1 MSLATPFIKRPIA
14 TTLLA
19 IAMSVMGIIAYF
31 LLPVAPLPQ
40 MSIPMI
46 FVQAQLSGAS
56 AETMASSVAT
66 PLERALG
73 SISGLNSM
81 SSNSSEGSTRIFL
94 EFDLNKDID
103 EAGQEVQGAINAARP
118 LLPSSLKTPPSY
130 RKLNPSAMPIMALAL
145 TSTSY
150 DQGKLY
156 DLAST
161 VLSQKLSQIEG
172 VGEVSLGGSSL
183 PAVRVDLNPYA
194 VSAYG
199 VTLAEI
205 RQAISGANTLSPT
218 GVVENEE
225 FRWQVKTNGKLSQAS
240 DFRDL
245 VIRWQGDNALKLKD
259 VANVYDY
266 IESEFNS
273 GFYNND
279 KAVNILIRREERA
292 NIIQTVDS
300 IKASMDEL
308 QALLPSEVQLI
319 VVQDR
324 SPSIRATL
332 HEAELTLIIA
342 IVLVILVVWF
352 FLGNWR
358 ATLIPAIS
366 VPVSLL
372 GTFIAIYLLGYS
384 LNTISLMALIVATGF
399 VVDDSIVVLENIM
412 RYIEK
417 GMSPYK
423 AALHGAKE
431 VGFTVLSMS
440 LSLIAVFI
448 PLLLMNNLLGV
459 LFKEFAMTLSLSIL
473 ISLLVSLTLTPSL
486 CSRWLRHETEPQ
498 QKFFLFAWFD
508 KLFLMLQRGYQR
520 SLAVVLRFKFL
531 TLLGFIATIVLNV
544 YLFVTIPKGTFP
556 TQDTGIVM
564 GFFRVDQ
571 GTSFQAMMPKLDYY
585 RKIIVEDPNVET
597 VMGYAGGRGGSNSSF
612 LMIQLKPI
620 GERTLGAQQVID
632 GLRRKFGQVPGT
644 QMSLVL
650 QQDIRMGGG
659 PPGGSTGS
667 YDVILKAGD
676 LSVLREWTP
685 KVKVALEQLPELKDV
700 MQGTQDSGRRFE
712 LQIDREAVKRLGVD
726 MSLVT
731 STLGSLFGAAQ
742 VSVLYEDLNQYY
754 VVMSAAREFSQD
766 PNVLKDITLIAPD
779 GAKVPLSS
787 VATFTTGPAPANVRH
802 QGLQVSDSV
811 SYNLAEGVG
820 IEQANNAI
828 NRALEMI
835 NLPTNLIQV
844 DGGGSMQLLQQS
856 TQQQPL
862 LILAAII
869 VMYIVLGILYESFV
883 LPLTIL
889 STLPSAGVGALV
901 ALMMI
906 DMEFTLIA
914 LIGVFLLI
922 GIVKKNAIMMVD
934 FAVSREREFQETPEQ
949 AIFEACIVRFRPIMM
964 TTVAA
969 IFGAVPL
976 IIATGAGVEMRQPLG
991 VTIVGGLILSQLL
1004 TLYTTPVIYL
1014 LLDKMRH
1021 RFMKKRTA

>member
-1 MSLATPFIKRPIA
+1 MSFTGLFIHRPIA

-19 IAMSVMGIIAYF
+19 LAMSVMGVISYF

-56 AETMASSVAT
+56 AENMASSIAT
-66 PLERALG
+66 PLERSLG
-73 SISGLNSM
+73 SISGLSSM

-94 EFDLNKDID
+94 EFDINKDID
-103 EAGQEVQGAINAARP
+103 AAAQEVQGAINAARP
-118 LLPSSLKTPPSY
+118 LLPSSMKTPPSY
-130 RKLNPSAMPIMALAL
+130 RKLNPSSMPIMALAL
-145 TSTSY
+145 TSTRY

-161 VLSQKLSQIEG
+161 ILSQKLSQIEG

-194 VSAYG
+194 VAAYG
-199 VTLAEI
+199 VTLAEV
-205 RQAISGANTLSPT
+205 RQAISQANTLSPA
-218 GVVENEE
+218 GLVENEE
-225 FRWQVKTNGKLSQAS
+225 YRWQIKTNGKLNKAV

-245 VIRWQGDNALKLKD
+245 VIRWQGENALKLKD

-292 NIIQTVDS
+292 NIIKTVDS
-300 IKASMDEL
+300 IKANIEEL
-308 QALLPSEVQLI
+308 RALLPDEVTLSI
-319 VVQDR
+319 VQDR

-342 IVLVILVVWF
+342 IGLVIFVVWF

-423 AALHGAKE
+423 AALQGAKE

-440 LSLIAVFI
+440 VSLIAVFI
-448 PLLLMNNLLGV
+448 PLLLMNNLIGV

-473 ISLLVSLTLTPSL
+473 VSLLVSLTLTPSL
-486 CSRWLRHETEPQ
+486 CSRWLRQESHTSK
-498 QKFFLFAWFD
+498 KFFVFRWFD
-508 KLFLMLQRGYQR
+508 KGFEFLQTAYQR
-520 SLAVVLRFKFL
+520 SLRWALKFKFL
-531 TLLGFIATIVLNV
+531 TLLMFLATIALNV
-544 YLFVTIPKGTFP
+544 YMFITIPKGTFP
-556 TQDTGIVM
+556 TQDTGVVM

-571 GTSFQAMMPKLDYY
+571 GTSFQAMLPKLDYY

-620 GERTLGAQQVID
+620 GERTLGGQEVINN
-632 GLRRKFGQVPGT
+632 LRRKFGQVPGT
-644 QMSLVL
+644 QLSLVL

-667 YDVILKAGD
+667 QDLILKASD
-676 LSVLREWTP
+676 LEVLREWTP

-712 LQIDREAVKRLGVD
+712 LQIDRDAVKRLGVD

-731 STLGSLFGAAQ
+731 GTLGNLFGSSQ
-742 VSVLYEDLNQYY
+742 VSVIYEDLNQYY

-766 PNVLKDITLIAPD
+766 PNIIKDIVLIASD

-787 VATFTTGPAPANVRH
+787 VATFTTGPAPASVRH

-811 SYNLAEGVG
+811 SYNLAEG
-820 IEQANNAI
+820 ITMQQANQAV
-828 NRALEMI
+828 NRALELI

-844 DGGGSMQLLQQS
+844 EGGGDMQLLQQS

-862 LILAAII
+862 LILAAIV

-889 STLPSAGVGALV
+889 STLPSAGVGALA
-901 ALMMI
+901 ALMLI

-934 FAVSREREFQETPEQ
+934 FAVSRERELNETPEQ
-949 AIFEACIVRFRPIMM
+949 AIFEACVVRFRPIMM

-976 IIATGAGVEMRQPLG
+976 IVATGAGVEMRQPLG
-991 VTIVGGLILSQLL
+991 VTIVGGLILSQIL
-1004 TLYTTPVIYL
+1004 TLYSTPVIYL

-1021 RFMKKRTA
+1021 RFIKKQVV

>member
-1 MSLATPFIKRPIA
+1 MSFTGLFINRPIA

-19 IAMSVMGIIAYF
+19 LAMSVMGVISYF

-66 PLERALG
+66 PLERSLG

-81 SSNSSEGSTRIFL
+81 SSHSSEGSTRIFL
-94 EFDLNKDID
+94 EFDINKDID

-118 LLPSSLKTPPSY
+118 LLPSSMKTPPSY
-130 RKLNPSAMPIMALAL
+130 RKLNPSSMPIMALAL
-145 TSTSY
+145 TSTRY

-161 VLSQKLSQIEG
+161 TLSQKLSQIEG

-194 VSAYG
+194 VAAYG
-199 VTLAEI
+199 VTLTEV
-205 RQAISGANTLSPT
+205 RQAISQANTLSPS
-218 GVVENEE
+218 GLVENDE
-225 FRWQVKTNGKLSQAS
+225 FRWQISTNGKLRKAV

-245 VIRWQGDNALKLKD
+245 VVRWQGENALKLKD

-292 NIIQTVDS
+292 NIIKIVDS
-300 IKASMDEL
+300 IKANIEEL
-308 QALLPSEVQLI
+308 RALLPDEVTLSI
-319 VVQDR
+319 VQDR

-342 IVLVILVVWF
+342 IILVILVVWF

-412 RYIEK
+412 RYLEK

-448 PLLLMNNLLGV
+448 PLLLMNNLIGV

-486 CSRWLRHETEPQ
+486 CSRWLRQEELTH
-498 QKFFLFAWFD
+498 QKFILFTWFEKGFAFLQKA
-508 KLFLMLQRGYQR
+508 YQG
-520 SLAVVLRFKFL
+520 SLAWALKFKFL
-531 TLLGFIATIVLNV
+531 TLFMFIATIGLNV
-544 YLFVTIPKGTFP
+544 YLFITIPKGAFP
-556 TQDTGIVM
+556 TQDTGVVM

-571 GTSFQAMMPKLDYY
+571 GTSFQAMLPKLDYY
-585 RKIIVEDPNVET
+585 RKIILEDPNVET

-620 GERTLGAQQVID
+620 GERTLGGQEVTNN
-632 GLRRKFGQVPGT
+632 LRRKFGQVPGT
-644 QMSLVL
+644 QLSLVL

-667 YDVILKAGD
+667 QDLILKASD
-676 LSVLREWTP
+676 LDVLREWTP

-712 LQIDREAVKRLGVD
+712 LQINRDAVKRLGVD

-731 STLGSLFGAAQ
+731 GTLGNLFGSSQ
-742 VSVLYEDLNQYY
+742 VSVIYEDLNQYY

-766 PNVLKDITLIAPD
+766 PNIIKDIVLIASD
-779 GAKVPLSS
+779 GSKVPFSS
-787 VATFTTGPAPANVRH
+787 VAMFTTGPAPASVRH

-811 SYNLAEGVG
+811 SYNLAEGVTMQ
-820 IEQANNAI
+820 QASQAV
-828 NRALEMI
+828 NRALALI

-844 DGGGSMQLLQQS
+844 EGGSEMQLLQHS

-862 LILAAII
+862 LILAAIV

-889 STLPSAGVGALV
+889 STLPSAGVGALA
-901 ALMMI
+901 ALMLI
-906 DMEFTLIA
+906 DMEFSLIA

-934 FAVSREREFQETPEQ
+934 FAVSRERELKETPEQ

-976 IIATGAGVEMRQPLG
+976 IVATGAGVEMRQPLG
-991 VTIVGGLILSQLL
+991 VTIVGGLILSQIL
-1004 TLYTTPVIYL
+1004 TLYSTPVIYL

-1021 RFMKKRTA
+1021 RFIKKQVV

>member
-1 MSLATPFIKRPIA
+1 MSFATPFINRPIA

-19 IAMSVMGIIAYF
+19 LAMSVMGVISYF

-66 PLERALG
+66 PLERSLG
-73 SISGLNSM
+73 SISGLSSM
-81 SSNSSEGSTRIFL
+81 SSSSSEGSTRIFL
-94 EFDLNKDID
+94 EFDMNKDID

-118 LLPSSLKTPPSY
+118 LLPSSMKTPPTY
-130 RKLNPSAMPIMALAL
+130 RKLNPSSMPVMALAL

-156 DLAST
+156 DVAST
-161 VLSQKLSQIEG
+161 ILSPKLSQIEG
-172 VGEVSLGGSSL
+172 VGEVSIGGSSL
-183 PAVRVDLNPYA
+183 PAVRVDLNPYTI
-194 VSAYG
+194 SAYG
-199 VTLAEI
+199 VSLTEV
-205 RQAISGANTLSPT
+205 RQAISQANTLSPA
-218 GVVENEE
+218 GLVENDE
-225 FRWQVKTNGKLSQAS
+225 FRWQIKTNGKLSKAV

-245 VIRWQGDNALKLKD
+245 VVRWQGNNALKLKD
-259 VANVYDY
+259 IANVYDY

-292 NIIQTVDS
+292 NIIKTVDG
-300 IKASMDEL
+300 IKASMEEL
-308 QALLPSEVQLI
+308 RALLPNEVKLSI
-319 VVQDR
+319 VQDR

-342 IVLVILVVWF
+342 IVLVIVVVWF

-384 LNTISLMALIVATGF
+384 LNTISLMALIIATGF

-423 AALHGAKE
+423 AAVYGAKE

-448 PLLLMNNLLGV
+448 PLFLMNNLIGV

-473 ISLLVSLTLTPSL
+473 VSLVVSLTLTPSL
-486 CSRWLRHETEPQ
+486 CSRWLRQERLDT
-498 QKFFLFAWFD
+498 KKNLLFVWFD
-508 KLFLMLQRGYQR
+508 KGFDYLQKAYQR
-520 SLAVVLRFKFL
+520 SLTWALKFKFL
-531 TLLGFIATIVLNV
+531 TLLMFLITIGLNV
-544 YLFVTIPKGTFP
+544 YMFITIPKGTFP
-556 TQDTGIVM
+556 TQDTGVVM

-585 RKIIVEDPNVET
+585 RKIIVDDPNVET

-612 LMIQLKPI
+612 LLIQLKPI
-620 GERTLGAQQVID
+620 GERTLGGQEVINE
-632 GLRRKFGQVPGT
+632 LRKKFGQVPGT
-644 QMSLVL
+644 QLSLVL

-659 PPGGSTGS
+659 SPGGSTGAQ
-667 YDVILKAGD
+667 DIILKAGD
-676 LSVLREWTP
+676 LNVLREWTP

-700 MQGTQDSGRRFE
+700 MQGTQESGRRFE
-712 LQIDREAVKRLGVD
+712 LQIDRDAVKRLGVD
-726 MSLVT
+726 MNLVT
-731 STLGSLFGAAQ
+731 GTLGNLFGSSQ
-742 VSVLYEDLNQYY
+742 VSVIYEDLNQYY

-766 PNVLKDITLIAPD
+766 PNVLKDIVLVASD
-779 GAKVPLSS
+779 GTQVPLSS
-787 VATFTTGPAPANVRH
+787 VASFTTGPAPSSVRH

-811 SYNLAEGVG
+811 SYNLAEGVTM
-820 IEQANNAI
+820 QAANQAV
-828 NRALEMI
+828 NRALELI

-844 DGGGSMQLLQQS
+844 EGGGDMQLLQQS

-862 LILAAII
+862 LILAAIV

-883 LPLTIL
+883 LPITIL
-889 STLPSAGVGALV
+889 STLPSAGVGAL
-901 ALMMI
+901 ATLMMI

-934 FAVSREREFQETPEQ
+934 FAVSRERELHETPEQ

-976 IIATGAGVEMRQPLG
+976 IVATGAGVEMRQPLG
-991 VTIVGGLILSQLL
+991 VTIVGGLILSQVL
-1004 TLYTTPVIYL
+1004 TLYSTPVIYL

-1021 RFMKKRTA
+1021 RFMKKQVV

>member
-1 MSLATPFIKRPIA
+1 MSFTGLFINRPIA

-19 IAMSVMGIIAYF
+19 LAMSVMGVISYF

-56 AETMASSVAT
+56 AETMASSIAT
-66 PLERALG
+66 PLERSLG

-94 EFDLNKDID
+94 EFDINKDID

-118 LLPSSLKTPPSY
+118 LLPSSMKTPPTY
-130 RKLNPSAMPIMALAL
+130 RKLNPSSMPIMALAL
-145 TSTSY
+145 TSTRY
-150 DQGKLY
+150 DQGRLY

-161 VLSQKLSQIEG
+161 ILSQKLSQIEG

-194 VSAYG
+194 VAAYG
-199 VTLAEI
+199 VTLAEV
-205 RQAISGANTLSPT
+205 RQAISQANTLSPS
-218 GVVENEE
+218 GLVENDE
-225 FRWQVKTNGKLSQAS
+225 FRWQISTNGKLNKAV

-245 VIRWQGDNALKLKD
+245 VVRWQGENALKLKD
-259 VANVYDY
+259 VAHVYDY

-279 KAVNILIRREERA
+279 KAINILIRREERA
-292 NIIQTVDS
+292 NIIKTVDS
-300 IKASMDEL
+300 IKANIEEL
-308 QALLPSEVQLI
+308 RALLPDEVTLSI
-319 VVQDR
+319 VQDR

-342 IVLVILVVWF
+342 IVLVIFVVWF

-412 RYIEK
+412 RHLEK

-423 AALHGAKE
+423 AALQGAKE

-448 PLLLMNNLLGV
+448 PLLLMNNLIGV

-486 CSRWLRHETEPQ
+486 CSRWLRQEGAAH
-498 QKFFLFAWFD
+498 QKFILFIWFD
-508 KLFLMLQRGYQR
+508 KSFEFLQKAYQR
-520 SLAVVLRFKFL
+520 SLAWVLKFKFL
-531 TLLGFIATIVLNV
+531 TLLMFIATIGLNV
-544 YLFVTIPKGTFP
+544 YLFITIPKGTFP
-556 TQDTGIVM
+556 TQDTGVVM

-571 GTSFQAMMPKLDYY
+571 GTSFQAMLPKLDYY
-585 RKIIVEDPNVET
+585 RKIIIEDPNVET

-620 GERTLGAQQVID
+620 GERTLGGQEVINN
-632 GLRRKFGQVPGT
+632 LRRKFGQVPGT
-644 QMSLVL
+644 QLSLVL

-659 PPGGSTGS
+659 PPGGSTGAQ
-667 YDVILKAGD
+667 DLILKASD
-676 LSVLREWTP
+676 LDVLREWTP

-712 LQIDREAVKRLGVD
+712 LQIDRDAVKRLGVD

-731 STLGSLFGAAQ
+731 GTLGNLFGSSQ
-742 VSVLYEDLNQYY
+742 VSVIYEDLNQYY

-766 PNVLKDITLIAPD
+766 PNIIKDIVLIASD
-779 GAKVPLSS
+779 GIKVPLSS
-787 VATFTTGPAPANVRH
+787 VATFTTGPAPASVRH

-811 SYNLAEGVG
+811 SYNLAEGVTMQ
-820 IEQANNAI
+820 QASQAV
-828 NRALEMI
+828 NRALELI

-844 DGGGSMQLLQQS
+844 EGGGDMQLLQQS

-862 LILAAII
+862 LILAAIV

-889 STLPSAGVGALV
+889 STLPSAGVGALS
-901 ALMMI
+901 ALILI
-906 DMEFTLIA
+906 DMEFSLIA

-934 FAVSREREFQETPEQ
+934 FAVSRERELKETPEQ

-976 IIATGAGVEMRQPLG
+976 IVATGAGVEMRQPLG
-991 VTIVGGLILSQLL
+991 VTIVGGLILSQIL
-1004 TLYTTPVIYL
+1004 TLYSTPVIYL

-1021 RFMKKRTA
+1021 RFIKKQVV

>member
-1 MSLATPFIKRPIA
+1 MSFVSLFIKRPIA

-19 IAMSVMGIIAYF
+19 LAMSVMGIVAYF
-31 LLPVAPLPQ
+31 SLPVAPLPQ

-73 SISGLNSM
+73 SISGVTSM

-94 EFDLNKDID
+94 EFDLNKDVD

-118 LLPSSLKTPPSY
+118 LLPSSMKTPPSY
-130 RKLNPSAMPIMALAL
+130 RKLNPSSMPIMALAL
-145 TSTSY
+145 TSTRY

-156 DLAST
+156 DFAST
-161 VLSQKLSQIEG
+161 VLSQKLAQIEG

-183 PAVRVDLNPYA
+183 PAVRVDLNPYS

-205 RQAISGANTLSPT
+205 RQALSEANTLSPT
-218 GVVENEE
+218 GWVENEE
-225 FRWQVKTNGKLSQAS
+225 FRWQLSTNGKLSKAS

-245 VIRWQGDNALKLKD
+245 VIRWQGDNALRLKD
-259 VANVYDY
+259 IANVYDY

-292 NIIQTVDS
+292 NIIQTVDR

-308 QALLPSEVQLI
+308 QALLPSDVQLT

-342 IVLVILVVWF
+342 IVLVILVVWV

-358 ATLIPAIS
+358 ATLIPAMS

-372 GTFIAIYLLGYS
+372 GAFIAIYLLGYS

-423 AALHGAKE
+423 AALIGAKE

-448 PLLLMNNLLGV
+448 PLLLMNNLLGA

-473 ISLLVSLTLTPSL
+473 VSLVVSLTLTPSL
-486 CSRWLRHETEPQ
+486 CSRWLAQGKTNQ
-498 QKFFLFAWFD
+498 QRFFVGFERFFTW
-508 KLFLMLQRGYQR
+508 LQKGYQR
-520 SLAVVLRFKFL
+520 SLAVALRFKFV
-531 TLLGFIATIVLNV
+531 TLFIFIATIFVNV
-544 YLFVTIPKGTFP
+544 YLFLTIPKGTFP
-556 TQDTGIVM
+556 TQDTGVVM

-571 GTSFQAMMPKLDYY
+571 GTSFQAMLPKLDHY
-585 RKIIVEDPNVET
+585 RQIIVDDPNVET
-597 VMGYAGGRGGSNSSF
+597 VMGFAGGRGGSNSSF

-620 GERTLGAQQVID
+620 DERVGAQQVID
-632 GLRRKFGQVPGT
+632 GLRKKFGQVPGA
-644 QMSLVL
+644 QISLVL

-667 YDVILKAGD
+667 YDLILKAGD
-676 LSVLREWTP
+676 LSVLREWMP

-700 MQGTQDSGRRFE
+700 MQGTQESGRRFE
-712 LQIDREAVKRLGVD
+712 LQIDRDAVKRLGVD
-726 MSLVT
+726 MNLVT
-731 STLGSLFGAAQ
+731 GTLGSLFGAAQ

-766 PNVLKDITLIAPD
+766 PQVLKDVTLIAAD
-779 GAKVPLSS
+779 GTRVPLSS
-787 VATFTTGPAPANVRH
+787 VATFTTGPAPSSVRH
-802 QGLQVSDSV
+802 QGLQVSDSL
-811 SYNLAEGVG
+811 SYNLAEGVTLQ
-820 IEQANNAI
+820 QADVAI
-828 NRALEMI
+828 KRALEII
-835 NLPTNLIQV
+835 NMPTSAIQV

-856 TQQQPL
+856 AQQQPL
-862 LILAAII
+862 LILAAIV

-889 STLPSAGVGALV
+889 STLPSAGVGALL
-901 ALMMI
+901 ALMAV

-934 FAVSREREFQETPEQ
+934 FAVSRERERQETPEQ
-949 AIFEACIVRFRPIMM
+949 AIFEACLVRFRPIMM
-964 TTVAA
+964 TTIAA

-976 IIATGAGVEMRQPLG
+976 VIATGAGVEMRQPLG
-991 VTIVGGLILSQLL
+991 VTIVGGLILSQVL
-1004 TLYTTPVIYL
+1004 TLYSTPVIYL

-1021 RFMKKRTA
+1021 RFMKKRLA

>member
-498 QKFFLFAWFD
+498 QKFFLFA
-508 KLFLMLQRGYQR
+508 LIE
-520 SLAVVLRFKFL
+520 SLR
-531 TLLGFIATIVLNV
+531 NC
-544 YLFVTIPKGTFP
+544 Y
-556 TQDTGIVM
+556 
-564 GFFRVDQ
+564 
-571 GTSFQAMMPKLDYY
+571 
-585 RKIIVEDPNVET
+585 
-597 VMGYAGGRGGSNSSF
+597 
-612 LMIQLKPI
+612 
-620 GERTLGAQQVID
+620 
-632 GLRRKFGQVPGT
+632 
-644 QMSLVL
+644 
-650 QQDIRMGGG
+650 
-659 PPGGSTGS
+659 
-667 YDVILKAGD
+667 
-676 LSVLREWTP
+676 
-685 KVKVALEQLPELKDV
+685 
-700 MQGTQDSGRRFE
+700 
-712 LQIDREAVKRLGVD
+712 
-726 MSLVT
+726 
-731 STLGSLFGAAQ
+731 
-742 VSVLYEDLNQYY
+742 
-754 VVMSAAREFSQD
+754 
-766 PNVLKDITLIAPD
+766 
-779 GAKVPLSS
+779 
-787 VATFTTGPAPANVRH
+787 
-802 QGLQVSDSV
+802 
-811 SYNLAEGVG
+811 
-820 IEQANNAI
+820 
-828 NRALEMI
+828 
-835 NLPTNLIQV
+835 
-844 DGGGSMQLLQQS
+844 
-856 TQQQPL
+856 
-862 LILAAII
+862 
-869 VMYIVLGILYESFV
+869 
-883 LPLTIL
+883 
-889 STLPSAGVGALV
+889 
-901 ALMMI
+901 
-906 DMEFTLIA
+906 
-914 LIGVFLLI
+914 
-922 GIVKKNAIMMVD
+922 
-934 FAVSREREFQETPEQ
+934 
-949 AIFEACIVRFRPIMM
+949 
-964 TTVAA
+964 
-969 IFGAVPL
+969 
-976 IIATGAGVEMRQPLG
+976 
-991 VTIVGGLILSQLL
+991 
-1004 TLYTTPVIYL
+1004 
-1014 LLDKMRH
+1014 
-1021 RFMKKRTA
+1021 

>member
-1 MSLATPFIKRPIA
+1 MSFATPFIHRPIA

-19 IAMSVMGIIAYF
+19 LAMSVMGIFSYF

-66 PLERALG
+66 PLERSLG

-81 SSNSSEGSTRIFL
+81 SSSSSEGSTRIFL
-94 EFDLNKDID
+94 EFDMNKDID

-118 LLPSSLKTPPSY
+118 LLPSSMKTPPTY
-130 RKLNPSAMPIMALAL
+130 RKLNPSSMPIMALAL
-145 TSTSY
+145 TSTRY

-161 VLSQKLSQIEG
+161 ILSQKLSQIEG

-194 VSAYG
+194 ISAYG
-199 VTLAEI
+199 VTLAEV
-205 RQAISGANTLSPT
+205 RQAISQANTLSPT
-218 GVVENEE
+218 GLVENDE
-225 FRWQVKTNGKLSQAS
+225 FRWQIKTNGKLSKAV

-245 VIRWQGDNALKLKD
+245 VVRWQGNNALKLKD

-292 NIIQTVDS
+292 NIIKTVDS
-300 IKASMDEL
+300 IKASMEEL
-308 QALLPSEVQLI
+308 RALLPDEVKLS

-342 IVLVILVVWF
+342 VALVILVVWF

-412 RYIEK
+412 RYLEK

-423 AALHGAKE
+423 AALQGAKE

-448 PLLLMNNLLGV
+448 PLLLMNNLIGV

-473 ISLLVSLTLTPSL
+473 VSLVVSLTLTPSL
-486 CSRWLRHETEPQ
+486 CSRWLRHESHDI
-498 QKFFLFAWFD
+498 KKSFLFVWFD
-508 KLFLMLQRGYQR
+508 KGFDCLQRAYQR
-520 SLAVVLRFKFL
+520 SLAWALRFKFL
-531 TLLGFIATIVLNV
+531 TLLMFLLTIGLNV
-544 YLFVTIPKGTFP
+544 YMFITIPKGTFP
-556 TQDTGIVM
+556 TQDTGVIM

-585 RKIIVEDPNVET
+585 RKIIVDDPNVET

-620 GERTLGAQQVID
+620 GERTLGGQEVINE
-632 GLRRKFGQVPGT
+632 LRKKFGQVPGT
-644 QMSLVL
+644 QLSLVL

-667 YDVILKAGD
+667 QDLILKASD
-676 LSVLREWTP
+676 LDVLREWTP

-700 MQGTQDSGRRFE
+700 MQGTQESGRRFE
-712 LQIDREAVKRLGVD
+712 LQIDRDAVKRLGVD

-731 STLGSLFGAAQ
+731 GTLGNLFGSSQ
-742 VSVLYEDLNQYY
+742 VSVIYEDLNQYY
-754 VVMSAAREFSQD
+754 VVMSAARDFSQD
-766 PNVLKDITLIAPD
+766 PNVLKEIVLVASD
-779 GAKVPLSS
+779 GTQVPLSS
-787 VATFTTGPAPANVRH
+787 VASFTTGPAPSSVRH

-811 SYNLAEGVG
+811 AYNLAEGVTMQ
-820 IEQANNAI
+820 QASQAV
-828 NRALEMI
+828 NRALELI

-844 DGGGSMQLLQQS
+844 EGGSDMQLLQQS
-856 TQQQPL
+856 SQQQPL
-862 LILAAII
+862 LILAAIV
-869 VMYIVLGILYESFV
+869 VMYIVLGMLYESFV
-883 LPLTIL
+883 LPITIL
-889 STLPSAGVGALV
+889 STLPSAGVGALA

-934 FAVSREREFQETPEQ
+934 FAVSREREFNESPEK

-976 IIATGAGVEMRQPLG
+976 IVATGAGVEMRQPLG
-991 VTIVGGLILSQLL
+991 VTIVGGLILSQIL
-1004 TLYTTPVIYL
+1004 TLYSTPVIYL

-1021 RFMKKRTA
+1021 RFMKKKIV